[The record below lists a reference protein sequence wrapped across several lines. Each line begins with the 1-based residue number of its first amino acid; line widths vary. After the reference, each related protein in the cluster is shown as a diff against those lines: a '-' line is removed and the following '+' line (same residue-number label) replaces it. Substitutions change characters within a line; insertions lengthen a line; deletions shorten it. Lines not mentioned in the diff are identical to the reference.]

1 LRPPLPQQP
10 IKGEHE
16 REELKKG
23 KALEDHG
30 ANWKKDQGL
39 GSGEA
44 GGSGNQGLTRSM
56 NIRV

>member
-1 LRPPLPQQP
+1 LQPPLSQQP